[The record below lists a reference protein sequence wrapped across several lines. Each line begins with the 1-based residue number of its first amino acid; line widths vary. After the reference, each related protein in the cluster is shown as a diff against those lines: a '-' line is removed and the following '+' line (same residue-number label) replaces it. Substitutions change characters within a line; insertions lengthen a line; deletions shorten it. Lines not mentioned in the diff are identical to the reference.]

1 MIKNMLGEFKKFVM
15 RGNVIDMAVGIII
28 GGAFTKIV
36 NSMVADVMMP
46 PLGLLMGKVDFSNWF
61 IVIKEGAQTAAPYA
75 SLSAAQA
82 AGATML
88 NIGNFLNAVISFLI
102 VAFCIFLLIKLIN
115 KLDNLKKVEEAPAAP
130 TTKKCPYCCSE
141 IALEATRCPHCT
153 SELK

>member
-1 MIKNMLGEFKKFVM
+1 MIKNVINEFKTFVM

-36 NSMVADVMMP
+36 TSMVADVMMP

-82 AGATML
+82 AGATTL